1 MSETSSNDGGSART
15 GRDAAPP
22 RAPRRSFDVLT
33 AVLWLAAIGVFLY
46 IYLPLLVVIVYSFNP
61 DTVNSFPMR
70 GVSLRW
76 YRVMAD
82 DADLMRSLKISVA
95 IALGGT
101 VIGVLL
107 GVPGAMALARH
118 DFPGKKILERIVLL
132 PLTLPGIVTGV
143 AMLSLFPLIGV
154 PVSLTAVLIGHGT
167 FLIAITL
174 TQVYAR
180 LKRLDASLEEASA
193 DLGATPW
200 TTFWRVILPNIRSAM
215 IGSALLSFTLS
226 LDEIPVTFFL
236 IAGDNT
242 LPIQI
247 YTMMRRGIS
256 PEVNAIST
264 LIITVSVVLIVA
276 SSLAGEGREEVR

>member
-1 MSETSSNDGGSART
+1 MTAARS
-15 GRDAAPP
+15 
-22 RAPRRSFDVLT
+22 PRRPIDLLT
-33 AVLWLAAIGVFLY
+33 GLLLVAAACVFLY
-46 IYLPLLVVIVYSFNP
+46 LYLPLVVVVVYSFNP
-61 DTVNSFPMR
+61 DSVSSFPMR

-76 YRVMAD
+76 YREMAG
-82 DADLMRSLKISVA
+82 DAELMRSLRISVA

-101 VIGVLL
+101 AIGVLL
-107 GVPGAMALARH
+107 GVPGALALARY
-118 DFPGKKILERIVLL
+118 DFPGKRLLERVVLL

-143 AMLSLFPLIGV
+143 AMLSLFPLLGV
-154 PVSLTAVLIGHGT
+154 PVSLGAVLLGHGT

-180 LKRLDASLEEASA
+180 LKRLDPSLEEASA
-193 DLGATPW
+193 DLGATPL
-200 TTFWRVILPNIRSAM
+200 TTFRRVILPSIRSAL

-264 LIITVSVVLIVA
+264 LIISVSVVLIVA
-276 SSLAGEGREEVR
+276 SSLAGERREEVR

>member
-1 MSETSSNDGGSART
+1 MSAVRF
-15 GRDAAPP
+15 
-22 RAPRRSFDVLT
+22 RRQPVDVLG
-33 AVLWLAAIGVFLY
+33 ALLWLLAISVFLY
-46 IYLPLLVVIVYSFNP
+46 IYLPLVVVIVYSFNP
-61 DTVNSFPMR
+61 DSVNAFPMR

-76 YRVMAD
+76 YRQMVG
-82 DADLMRSLKISVA
+82 DAELMRALQISVA

-101 VIGVLL
+101 AVGLLL
-107 GVPGAMALARH
+107 GVPGALALARH
-118 DFPGKKILERIVLL
+118 EFPGKRLLERVVLL

-154 PVSLTAVLIGHGT
+154 SMSLTAVLIGHGT

-180 LKRLDASLEEASA
+180 LKRVDASLEEASA

-200 TTFWRVILPNIRSAM
+200 TTFWRVIFPGIRSAM
-215 IGSALLSFTLS
+215 LGSALLSFTLS
-226 LDEIPVTFFL
+226 LDEVPVTFFL

-264 LIITVSVVLIVA
+264 VIIAVSVVLIVT
-276 SSLAGEGREEVR
+276 SSLLGARGEEVR

>member
-1 MSETSSNDGGSART
+1 MSAPSAQS
-15 GRDAAPP
+15 
-22 RAPRRSFDVLT
+22 APRPKRRPADVLT
-33 AVLWLAAIGVFLY
+33 AVLWIAAIAVFLY
-46 IYLPLLVVIVYSFNP
+46 IYLPLLVVIAYSFNP
-61 DTVNSFPMR
+61 ESVNSFPMR

-76 YRVMAD
+76 YREMAA
-82 DADLMRSLKISVA
+82 DAELMRSLKISVA

-101 VIGVLL
+101 AIGVLL
-107 GVPGAMALARH
+107 GVPGALALARYE
-118 DFPGKKILERIVLL
+118 FPGKRLLERIVLL

-143 AMLSLFPLIGV
+143 AMLSLFPLLGV

-180 LKRLDASLEEASA
+180 LRRLDASLEEASA

-200 TTFWRVILPNIRSAM
+200 TTFWRVILPNIKSAM

-264 LIITVSVVLIVA
+264 LIIAVSVTLIVA

>member
-1 MSETSSNDGGSART
+1 VKE
-15 GRDAAPP
+15 P
-22 RAPRRSFDVLT
+22 RAPRPPADLLTGLLLVAAAGVL
-33 AVLWLAAIGVFLY
+33 LY
-46 IYLPLLVVIVYSFNP
+46 LYLPLLVVVVVYSFNA
-61 DTVNSFPMR
+61 DSVNSFPMR

-76 YRVMAD
+76 YREMAG
-82 DADLMRSLKISVA
+82 DAELLRSLQISVA

-101 VIGVLL
+101 AVGVLL
-107 GVPGAMALARH
+107 GVPGALALARH
-118 DFPGKKILERIVLL
+118 EFPGKRLLERVVLL

-143 AMLSLFPLIGV
+143 AMLSLFPLLGV
-154 PVSLTAVLIGHGT
+154 PASLTAVLIGHGT

-180 LKRLDASLEEASA
+180 LKRLDPSLEEASA

-200 TTFWRVILPNIRSAM
+200 ITFWRVILPGIRSAV

-256 PEVNAIST
+256 PEVNAVST
-264 LIITVSVVLIVA
+264 LIITVSVILIVA
-276 SSLAGEGREEVR
+276 SSLLGERRGEAR

>member
-1 MSETSSNDGGSART
+1 M
-15 GRDAAPP
+15 
-22 RAPRRSFDVLT
+22 
-33 AVLWLAAIGVFLY
+33 
-46 IYLPLLVVIVYSFNP
+46 VVVVVYSFNP
-61 DTVNSFPMR
+61 ESVNVFPMR
-70 GVSLRW
+70 GFSLRW
-76 YRVMAD
+76 YQQLFENDELLAALR
-82 DADLMRSLKISVA
+82 ISVL

-101 VIGVLL
+101 AIGLLL
-107 GVPGAMALARH
+107 GVPGAIALARH
-118 DFPGKKILERIVLL
+118 DFPGKRVLERVVLL

-143 AMLSLFPLIGV
+143 AMLSFFPLIGV
-154 PVSLTAVLIGHGT
+154 PVSLLAVLIGHGT

-180 LKRLDASLEEASA
+180 LKRLDPSLEEASA
-193 DLGATPW
+193 DLGAPPL
-200 TTFWRVILPNIRSAM
+200 TTFRRVVLPNIKTAI

-247 YTMMRRGIS
+247 WAMMRRGIS

-264 LIITVSVVLIVA
+264 LVFAGSIALILLGTA
-276 SSLAGEGREEVR
+276 LGGRDKESLH

>member
-1 MSETSSNDGGSART
+1 MSRS
-15 GRDAAPP
+15 
-22 RAPRRSFDVLT
+22 RSFDVVNALLWGGAL
-33 AVLWLAAIGVFLY
+33 AVFAY

-61 DTVNSFPMR
+61 EAVNTFPMR

-76 YRVMAD
+76 YEAMLED
-82 DADLMRSLKISVA
+82 EGLMKALQTSVL

-101 VIGVLL
+101 TIGVLL
-107 GVPGAMALARH
+107 GVPGALALSKY
-118 DFPGKKILERIVLL
+118 DFWGKRMLERVVLL

-143 AMLSLFPLIGV
+143 AMLSFFPLVGV
-154 PVSLTAVLIGHGT
+154 SVSLTAVLMGHGT

-180 LKRLDASLEEASA
+180 LRRMDRSLEEASA
-193 DLGATPW
+193 DLGAPPL
-200 TTFWRVILPNIRSAM
+200 TTFFRVVLPNIRSAI

-226 LDEIPVTFFL
+226 LDEVPVTYFL

-242 LPIQI
+242 LPIEI
-247 YTMMRRGIS
+247 WTMMRRGIT

-264 LIITVSVVLIVA
+264 LVVTVSVTLIVL
-276 SSLAGEGREEVR
+276 STMLGEKRGEVVR

>member
-1 MSETSSNDGGSART
+1 MK
-15 GRDAAPP
+15 
-22 RAPRRSFDVLT
+22 RRMPDLLLMG
-33 AVLWLAAIGVFLY
+33 LWAAAIGVFAY
-46 IYLPLLVVIVYSFNP
+46 IYLPLIVVIVYSFNP
-61 DTVNSFPMR
+61 DSVNSFPMR
-70 GVSLRW
+70 GVSLQW
-76 YRVMAD
+76 YRVMLE
-82 DADLMRSLKISVA
+82 DADLMRSLQISVA

-101 VIGVLL
+101 AIGLLL
-107 GVPGAMALARH
+107 GVPGALALARH
-118 DFPGKKILERIVLL
+118 DFWGKRVLERVVVL

-143 AMLSLFPLIGV
+143 AMLSLFPLLGV
-154 PVSLTAVLIGHGT
+154 QVSLTAVLIGHGT

-180 LKRLDASLEEASA
+180 LRRIDPSLEEASA
-193 DLGATPW
+193 DLGANGW
-200 TTFWRVILPNIRSAM
+200 TTFWRVIFPNIRTAI

-247 YTMMRRGIS
+247 YAMMRRGIS

-264 LIITVSVVLIVA
+264 LIIVVSTILIVA
-276 SSLAGEGREEVR
+276 SSLAGERREEAR

>member
-1 MSETSSNDGGSART
+1 M
-15 GRDAAPP
+15 
-22 RAPRRSFDVLT
+22 RRRRLPDVLT
-33 AVLWLAAIGVFLY
+33 TLLWIAAIGVFAY
-46 IYLPLLVVIVYSFNP
+46 IYLPLLVVIAYSFNP
-61 DTVNSFPMR
+61 DSVNAFPMR

-76 YRVMAD
+76 YRMMIED
-82 DADLMRSLKISVA
+82 EADLMRSLRISVL

-101 VIGVLL
+101 AIGLLL
-107 GVPGAMALARH
+107 GVPGALALARH
-118 DFPGKKILERIVLL
+118 DFPGKRVLERVVLL

-143 AMLSLFPLIGV
+143 AMLSLFPLLGI
-154 PVSLTAVLIGHGT
+154 PVSLMAVLVGHGT

-180 LKRLDASLEEASA
+180 LRRLDPSLEEASA
-193 DLGATPW
+193 DLGARPW
-200 TTFWRVILPNIRSAM
+200 TTFRRVILPNIRTALL
-215 IGSALLSFTLS
+215 GSALLSFTLS

-247 YTMMRRGIS
+247 WTMMRRGIS

-264 LIITVSVVLIVA
+264 LIIPVSTLLIVA
-276 SSLAGEGREEVR
+276 SSLAADRAEDTRR

>member
-1 MSETSSNDGGSART
+1 MSEDR
-15 GRDAAPP
+15 AADP
-22 RAPRRSFDVLT
+22 APRPRSRPDLL
-33 AVLWLAAIGVFLY
+33 LWLLWAAAIGVFLY
-46 IYLPLLVVIVYSFNP
+46 IYLPLIVVIVYSFNP
-61 DTVNSFPMR
+61 ESVNAFPMR

-76 YRVMAD
+76 YRVMWED
-82 DADLMRSLKISVA
+82 EELMRSLRISVA

-101 VIGVLL
+101 AIGLLL
-107 GVPGAMALARH
+107 GVPGALALARH
-118 DFPGKKILERIVLL
+118 EFPGKRLLERVVLL

-143 AMLSLFPLIGV
+143 AMLSLFPVIGV
-154 PVSLTAVLIGHGT
+154 DLSLGAVLIGHGT

-180 LKRLDASLEEASA
+180 LRRLDPSLEEASA

-200 TTFWRVILPNIRSAM
+200 TTFWRVIFPSIRTA
-215 IGSALLSFTLS
+215 IVGSALLSFTLS

-247 YTMMRRGIS
+247 YAMMRRGIS

-264 LIITVSVVLIVA
+264 LIILVSTFLIVA
-276 SSLAGEGREEVR
+276 SSLAGERREEAR

>member
-1 MSETSSNDGGSART
+1 MTRKFDLPTLFVG
-15 GRDAAPP
+15 AA
-22 RAPRRSFDVLT
+22 AAFVL
-33 AVLWLAAIGVFLY
+33 AF
-46 IYLPLLVVIVYSFNP
+46 IYLPMVVVVVYSFNP
-61 DTVNSFPMR
+61 DAVNVFPMR
-70 GVSLRW
+70 GFSLRW
-76 YRVMAD
+76 YRVLLEDEQLVSA
-82 DADLMRSLKISVA
+82 LRISLL

-101 VIGVLL
+101 SIGLLL
-107 GVPGAMALARH
+107 GVPGAIALARH
-118 DFPGKKILERIVLL
+118 EFPGKRILERIVLL

-143 AMLSLFPLIGV
+143 AMLSFFPLIGV
-154 PVSLTAVLIGHGT
+154 PVSLLAVLIGHGT

-180 LKRLDASLEEASA
+180 LRRLDPSLEEASA
-193 DLGATPW
+193 DLGAPPL
-200 TTFWRVILPNIRSAM
+200 TTFFRVILPNIKTAI

-247 YTMMRRGIS
+247 WAMMRRGIS

-264 LIITVSVVLIVA
+264 LVFAGSIGLILLGTA
-276 SSLAGEGREEVR
+276 LGGRDKE

>member
-1 MSETSSNDGGSART
+1 MMRRLDLPTLFVG
-15 GRDAAPP
+15 AA
-22 RAPRRSFDVLT
+22 AAFVL
-33 AVLWLAAIGVFLY
+33 AF
-46 IYLPLLVVIVYSFNP
+46 IYLPMVVVVVYSFNP
-61 DTVNSFPMR
+61 DAVNVFPMR

-76 YRVMAD
+76 YRMLLEDEQLIA
-82 DADLMRSLKISVA
+82 ALRISVLVA
-95 IALGGT
+95 MGGT
-101 VIGVLL
+101 SIGLLL
-107 GVPGAMALARH
+107 GIPGAIALARH
-118 DFPGKKILERIVLL
+118 EFPGKRILERVVLL

-143 AMLSLFPLIGV
+143 AMLSFFPLIGV
-154 PVSLTAVLIGHGT
+154 PVSLFAVLIGHGT

-180 LKRLDASLEEASA
+180 LKRLDPSLEEASA
-193 DLGATPW
+193 DLGAPPL
-200 TTFWRVILPNIRSAM
+200 TTFRRVILPNIKTAI

-247 YTMMRRGIS
+247 WAMMRRGIS

-264 LIITVSVVLIVA
+264 LVFAASIGLILLGTA
-276 SSLAGEGREEVR
+276 LGGRDKE